1 MVRVLRFRVWGLWFK
16 FQIGNNHRRFLFDYR
31 FLNSSTR
38 PGSVKYKGFECAT
51 TWSCG
56 APWEFGVLEFKTW
69 GFCGRLGGSCKS
81 HDPPSRGV

>member
-38 PGSVKYKGFECAT
+38 PGSVKYNG
-51 TWSCG
+51 WNS
-56 APWEFGVLEFKTW
+56 
-69 GFCGRLGGSCKS
+69 RLGDFVADLEDHVS
-81 HDPPSRGV
+81 PMILQVGVSKEFPNSTTTLIEPF